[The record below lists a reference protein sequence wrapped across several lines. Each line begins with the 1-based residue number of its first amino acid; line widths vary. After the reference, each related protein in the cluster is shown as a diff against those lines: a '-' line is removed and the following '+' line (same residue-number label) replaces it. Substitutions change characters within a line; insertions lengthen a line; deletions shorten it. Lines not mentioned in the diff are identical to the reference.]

1 MAKLIDLTGQ
11 RFGRL
16 VVIERAENAKNGKAK
31 WLCLCDCGNNTIVL
45 GTHLNS
51 GHTQSCG
58 CIHSEVVC
66 AVMNKHGACNS
77 RLYRIWAGMIKRTYN
92 QQSKDFGYYGGRGI
106 TVCDSWKNDFQPFHD
121 WAIESGYSDNLTL
134 DRIDNQKGYS
144 PDNCRWVTMKI
155 QCNNKSNNRFIEFRG
170 ERKTLSQW
178 ADLLGI
184 KGCTLLWR
192 LRKGWSIEKALS
204 TPPQKQEQIVSI
216 KK

>member
-1 MAKLIDLTGQ
+1 MKPGKRQKNRNSPPPWKVTDCFQ
-11 RFGRL
+11 RINPEADKVSISHFR
-16 VVIERAENAKNGKAK
+16 GKI
-31 WLCLCDCGNNTIVL
+31 NV

-66 AVMNKHGACNS
+66 AVMNKHGACDS